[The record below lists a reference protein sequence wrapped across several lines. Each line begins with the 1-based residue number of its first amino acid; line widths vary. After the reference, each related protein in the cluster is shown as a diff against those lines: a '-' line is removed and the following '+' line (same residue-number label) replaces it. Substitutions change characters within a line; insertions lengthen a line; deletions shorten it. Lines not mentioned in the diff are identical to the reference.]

1 MQAPVA
7 DTPHDAKAKSRSLFT
22 PEPAAA
28 DSEIDLLEYWRSIS
42 KRKWAILLFGVVV
55 ALLAGVV
62 VFSLTPVYRAT
73 TTVLIESNKAKVV
86 SIEDVYSGMSQN
98 REYFQTQAEIIKSR
112 EVAMKT
118 IKAMRLWD
126 HPEFDPRTREVGAVQ
141 KLLRATGVVAE
152 PEPIEWNDKN
162 MAEAV
167 YAQFST
173 HMSVE
178 LVRQSQLAKISF
190 ESASPEMASR
200 VANTLANT
208 YISNDFDARY
218 EMTRKA
224 GEWLE
229 SQMVGLKTAVEDS
242 ERKLQNYRERAGI
255 IETKD
260 LAQSGAGRQIDEL
273 SQRLSQLRLR
283 RAEAESIY
291 DQIRSAKKGEDMGS
305 LPAVLRDGQVS
316 SAKMQES
323 IAERKLSEIAQRYGP
338 EHARYVAAEADLKTA
353 REASKRAVDLVVASV
368 TREYETS
375 LSIERTLENNL
386 NRARGAVQN
395 LNRKEFELGVLEREV
410 ASNRQMYE
418 LFMKRAKETSVAGD
432 LQSAIARVVD
442 AATVPTKPIKPQ
454 KMQIIAIALVLGLFI
469 GVLAALLIDRL
480 DNTLKSSHD
489 VEAKLKAPL
498 LAVVPKLAKSE
509 TRRTST
515 ARVVLDKP
523 NSIFSEAIR
532 SARTGVTLSAI
543 DQSHRILVV
552 TSSMPGEG
560 KTTMAINLAMAHS
573 QTQRTLLIDADM
585 RRPAVAKG
593 LELPPGAKGLSNLVA
608 GSATINECIQTI
620 DGTQLSVISSGTLPP
635 NPLELLLSAR
645 FKETLDLLALR
656 YETIIIDS
664 PPVELVSDAL
674 VIGTHATGVIY
685 VVKAHETPY
694 QLVRKGLTR
703 IQRADGHLLG
713 IALNY
718 FDFASA
724 EKYHGDYS
732 GYGKYGYGQSDY
744 HATYGTQPKAPA
756 AKA

>member
-7 DTPHDAKAKSRSLFT
+7 DTPHETKAKSRSLFT
-22 PEPAAA
+22 PEPVAT

-152 PEPIEWNDKN
+152 PEPMEWNDKN

-353 REASKRAVDLVVASV
+353 QLHATAFSALAAFCCIASRCAIAAPTKALNSGCPPRGVELNSGWYCTPRNHGCTLCGYSMTS
-368 TREYETS
+368 TRSCTADRPETTS
-375 LSIERTLENNL
+375 P
-386 NRARGAVQN
+386 
-395 LNRKEFELGVLEREV
+395 F
-410 ASNRQMYE
+410 ASN
-418 LFMKRAKETSVAGD
+418 F
-432 LQSAIARVVD
+432 
-442 AATVPTKPIKPQ
+442 
-454 KMQIIAIALVLGLFI
+454 
-469 GVLAALLIDRL
+469 
-480 DNTLKSSHD
+480 
-489 VEAKLKAPL
+489 
-498 LAVVPKLAKSE
+498 
-509 TRRTST
+509 ST
-515 ARVVLDKP
+515 
-523 NSIFSEAIR
+523 
-532 SARTGVTLSAI
+532 
-543 DQSHRILVV
+543 
-552 TSSMPGEG
+552 
-560 KTTMAINLAMAHS
+560 
-573 QTQRTLLIDADM
+573 
-585 RRPAVAKG
+585 
-593 LELPPGAKGLSNLVA
+593 
-608 GSATINECIQTI
+608 
-620 DGTQLSVISSGTLPP
+620 
-635 NPLELLLSAR
+635 
-645 FKETLDLLALR
+645 
-656 YETIIIDS
+656 
-664 PPVELVSDAL
+664 
-674 VIGTHATGVIY
+674 
-685 VVKAHETPY
+685 
-694 QLVRKGLTR
+694 
-703 IQRADGHLLG
+703 
-713 IALNY
+713 
-718 FDFASA
+718 
-724 EKYHGDYS
+724 
-732 GYGKYGYGQSDY
+732 
-744 HATYGTQPKAPA
+744 
-756 AKA
+756 